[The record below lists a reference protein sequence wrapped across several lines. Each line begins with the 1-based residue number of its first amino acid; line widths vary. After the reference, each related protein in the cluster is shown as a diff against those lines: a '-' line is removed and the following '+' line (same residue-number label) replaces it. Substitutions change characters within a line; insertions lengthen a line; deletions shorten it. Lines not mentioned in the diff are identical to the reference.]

1 MSYETDCTSLG
12 LRMCDPAEIKDVN
25 LCENLYCKSVEGK
38 CAAQLA
44 VDGNPI
50 PAEDGVPC
58 GRTKQ
63 CKSAKCVPS
72 YLLDARFS
80 RHDIESP
87 CAEDADNKSSGSAYS
102 TLMLLF
108 GIIAGLGA
116 GSLVSAFAA
125 YKLKALQLSSGQ
137 VLSGGKVEEK
147 DAGKDEGNAEKERQL
162 PAIPLA
168 PPKVPLEPISP
179 PEPAGPPSSPITGP
193 PLPTTP
199 ESSGVSRRR
208 SHTGP

>member
-25 LCENLYCKSVEGK
+25 LCENLYCMSAEGK

-44 VDGNPI
+44 VDGTPI

-58 GRTKQ
+58 GRAKQ

-87 CAEDADNKSSGSAYS
+87 CAEAADNKSSGSAYS

-116 GSLVSAFAA
+116 GFLVSAFAA

-137 VLSGGKVEEK
+137 VSGGKVVGKAEEK
-147 DAGKDEGNAEKERQL
+147 DAGNAEKEKQL

-168 PPKVPLEPISP
+168 PTKVPLEPISP

-199 ESSGVSRRR
+199 GSSGISRRR